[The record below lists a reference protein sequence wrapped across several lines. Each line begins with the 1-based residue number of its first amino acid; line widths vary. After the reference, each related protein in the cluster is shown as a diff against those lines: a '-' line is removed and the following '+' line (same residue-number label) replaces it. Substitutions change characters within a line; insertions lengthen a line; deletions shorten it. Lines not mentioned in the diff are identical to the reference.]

1 MKRGKRY
8 LELLKKIDRQK
19 AYSVDEAIET
29 VKTLK
34 STKFDE
40 TVEVAYVLNVDP
52 KQADQNV
59 RGVITLPHGTGKSVR
74 VLVFATTDKAQEAKD
89 AGADYVGGEDLIQ
102 KIEKEGFLDFD
113 VAIATPD
120 IMKSLGRIAK
130 ILGPRKLMPSPK
142 SGTVTMDIYDTV
154 KEFKAGKIEF
164 RVDKTGVIHTVI
176 GKSSFPKEQIKENLL
191 ALNSAVVKSRPAS
204 VRGQYV
210 KKVYLSLTMS
220 PAIKL
225 NVNELLRV

>member
-1 MKRGKRY
+1 VKRGKRY
-8 LELLKKIDRQK
+8 LELLKKIDKQK

-29 VKTLK
+29 LKNLK
-34 STKFDE
+34 SAKFDE
-40 TVEVAYVLNVDP
+40 SVEVAYVLNVDP

-59 RGVITLPHGTGKSVR
+59 RGVITLPHGTGKSVK
-74 VLVFATTDKAQEAKD
+74 VAVFASADKAQEAKD

-102 KIEKEGFLDFD
+102 KIEKENFLDFD

-120 IMKSLGRIAK
+120 MMKSLGRVAK

-164 RVDKTGVIHTVI
+164 RVDKTGVIHTAI
-176 GKSSFPKEQIKENLL
+176 GKSSFTPEQLKENLL
-191 ALNSAVVKSRPAS
+191 ALNSAIVKSRPAS
-204 VRGQYV
+204 VRGQYI

-220 PAIKL
+220 PAVKV
-225 NVNELLRV
+225 NVNELLRA

>member
-120 IMKSLGRIAK
+120 MMKSLGRIAK

>member
-19 AYSVDEAIET
+19 AYSIDEAIET
-29 VKTLK
+29 VKNLK
-34 STKFDE
+34 SAKFDE
-40 TVEVAYVLNVDP
+40 SVEVAYVLNVDP
-52 KQADQNV
+52 KQADQNI

-74 VLVFATTDKAQEAKD
+74 VLVFATADKAQEAKD

-120 IMKSLGRIAK
+120 MMKALGRIAK

-164 RVDKTGVIHTVI
+164 RVDKTGVVHTII
-176 GKSSFPKEQIKENLL
+176 GKSSFTSEQLKENLL
-191 ALNSAVVKSRPAS
+191 ALNSSIVKSRPAS
-204 VRGQYV
+204 VRGQFV

-220 PAIKL
+220 PAIKV
-225 NVNELLRV
+225 NVSELLRA

>member
-19 AYSVDEAIET
+19 AYSIDEAIET
-29 VKTLK
+29 VRNLK
-34 STKFDE
+34 SAKFDE
-40 TVEVAYVLNVDP
+40 SVEVAYVLNVDP
-52 KQADQNV
+52 KQADQNI
-59 RGVITLPHGTGKSVR
+59 RGVITLPHGTGKSVK
-74 VLVFATTDKAQEAKD
+74 VLVFATADKAQEAKD

-102 KIEKEGFLDFD
+102 KIEKENFLDFD

-120 IMKSLGRIAK
+120 MMKSLGRIAK

-164 RVDKTGVIHTVI
+164 RVDKTGVVHTVI
-176 GKSSFPKEQIKENLL
+176 GKSSFTPEQLKENLL
-191 ALNSAVVKSRPAS
+191 ALNSAIVKSRPAS
-204 VRGQYV
+204 VRGQYI

-220 PAIKL
+220 PAVKV
-225 NVNELLRV
+225 NVNELLRA